1 MKRVYR
7 AASLLQVAHARN
19 VLIAAGIRCE
29 MRNLYLAGAA
39 GDLPMMETWPQ
50 LYVEESDER
59 AALRA
64 LSSAASA
71 SGEAPWTCEQC
82 GEQLEG
88 QFTACWR
95 CGHERALT
103 T

>member
-7 AASLLQVAHARN
+7 APSILQVAHARN
-19 VLIAAGIRCE
+19 VLIASGIRCE

-39 GDLPMMETWPQ
+39 GELPMMETWPQ
-50 LYVEESDER
+50 LYVEEADES

-71 SGEAPWTCEQC
+71 NPGASWVCDECEEELEA
-82 GEQLEG
+82 
-88 QFTACWR
+88 QFTTCWR
-95 CGHERALT
+95 CGHERET
-103 T
+103 TV

>member
-7 AASLLQVAHARN
+7 APSILQVAHARN
-19 VLIAAGIRCE
+19 LLIASGIRCE

-39 GDLPMMETWPQ
+39 GELPMMETWPQ
-50 LYVEESDER
+50 LYVEEVDER

-71 SGEAPWTCEQC
+71 NSGAPWVCEEC
-82 GEQLEG
+82 EEQLEA

-95 CGHERALT
+95 CGYERET
-103 T
+103 KV